1 MQTISAVE
9 FKRWNKIL
17 TYNKFEV
24 HTDDVKK
31 VVDKIVWDWEL
42 DKIKKLPIKELQG
55 LVDDILNHKWID
67 LLK

>member
-24 HTDDVKK
+24 YTDDVKK

-55 LVDDILNHKWID
+55 LVDDILNYKWID